1 MENDDGRKF
10 RELLQEW
17 RVPGVPKS
25 LDERVLGLR
34 RPWWTF
40 LLTGSIRIPVPVG
53 VAVAGILLAMV
64 GALFKQRTAEPVLGS
79 VSLIDF
85 RPVSDLHVR
94 VIRKH
99 ASN

>member
-1 MENDDGRKF
+1 
-10 RELLQEW
+10 
-17 RVPGVPKS
+17 VPGRPKS

-53 VAVAGILLAMV
+53 LAIAGILLAMA
-64 GALFKQRTAEPVLGS
+64 GALFRERTAAPVAAS
-79 VSLIDF
+79 VSLVEF

-94 VIRKH
+94 VIHRND
-99 ASN
+99 SN

>member
-1 MENDDGRKF
+1 MEHDDGRKF

-34 RPWWTF
+34 RPWCTF

-53 VAVAGILLAMV
+53 LALAGILLAMA
-64 GALFKQRTAEPVLGS
+64 GALSRERTAEPVAGS
-79 VSLIDF
+79 VSLVEF

-94 VIRKH
+94 GIRKH
-99 ASN
+99 GSN

>member
-40 LLTGSIRIPVPVG
+40 LLTGSI
-53 VAVAGILLAMV
+53 L
-64 GALFKQRTAEPVLGS
+64 
-79 VSLIDF
+79 SLIHIYYIAD
-85 RPVSDLHVR
+85 RPLLPRWGFDRRSSEDLDAM
-94 VIRKH
+94 IGEW
-99 ASN
+99 